1 MREIEVPMP
10 KLSMTMEEGELIAW
24 VKQEGEQVRAG
35 DVIAEVNSD
44 KVEMEVESP
53 ADGTLVR
60 LTAAE
65 GEVVPVGVPIATLE
79 TESEDLLGGLLGPA
93 EGTAGGDGNG
103 AGSATAPA
111 GEAAPAA

>member
-1 MREIEVPMP
+1 MPEIEVPMP
-10 KLSMTMEEGELIAW
+10 KLSMTMEEGELISW
-24 VKQEGEQVRAG
+24 VKHEGDEVRAG

-65 GEVVPVGVPIATLE
+65 GEVVPVGAPIATLE
-79 TESEDLLGGLLGPA
+79 TESEDLLGGILAAPPGDGPA
-93 EGTAGGDGNG
+93 E
-103 AGSATAPA
+103 
-111 GEAAPAA
+111 EA

>member
-24 VKQEGEQVRAG
+24 VKQEGDQVRAG

-60 LTAAE
+60 HTAAE
-65 GEVVPVGVPIATLE
+65 GDVVAVGAPIATLA
-79 TESEDLLGGLLGPA
+79 TEAEDLLGGILGERGASA
-93 EGTAGGDGNG
+93 EL
-103 AGSATAPA
+103 GSFAVAHAPA
-111 GEAAPAA
+111 RLAATHR